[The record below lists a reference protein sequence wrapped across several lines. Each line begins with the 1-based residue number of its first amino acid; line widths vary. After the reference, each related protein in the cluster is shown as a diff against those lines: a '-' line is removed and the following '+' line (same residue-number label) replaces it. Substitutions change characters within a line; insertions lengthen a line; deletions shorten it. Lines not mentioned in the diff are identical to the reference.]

1 MYHCCEGCKF
11 KCTTVQDLRNVEKI
25 WNREKKFYWW
35 YITDRMK
42 KVVYMGELQKDHTER
57 CTGVKM
63 IKIG

>member
-1 MYHCCEGCKF
+1 MRHCCEGCKF
-11 KCTTVQDLRNVEKI
+11 KCTTIQDLRNVEKI

-35 YITDRMK
+35 YIADRMK